1 MVYAGATFCHL
12 CGKHPVP
19 SALPRI
25 QCKRFTF
32 KHDWNHIKLL
42 AAFHISKAFKTIE
55 AAIIRNPVLAS
66 GICVADFLLWFRKN
80 WPESLRVM
88 KENPGFQEKFSERL
102 G

>member
-1 MVYAGATFCHL
+1 
-12 CGKHPVP
+12 
-19 SALPRI
+19 
-25 QCKRFTF
+25 
-32 KHDWNHIKLL
+32 
-42 AAFHISKAFKTIE
+42 
-55 AAIIRNPVLAS
+55 VLAS